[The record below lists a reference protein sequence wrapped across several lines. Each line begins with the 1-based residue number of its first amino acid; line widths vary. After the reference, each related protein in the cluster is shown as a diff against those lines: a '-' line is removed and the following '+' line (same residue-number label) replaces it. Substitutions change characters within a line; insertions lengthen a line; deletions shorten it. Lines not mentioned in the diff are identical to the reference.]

1 VTRTKDSK
9 IAMLR
14 QVPRLRGR
22 PDKEL
27 ARLAAFTDVCTFG
40 PETVLAVEG
49 SHGAE
54 AMILVEGTAEVSI
67 GGRPVAEIGP
77 GEFACEMA
85 MVDRGRRTATVK
97 TVTEVTALVIGP
109 QAIHA
114 VLDNTAMVT
123 AMLEGV
129 VARMRKA
136 QRYSE
141 AVTDSP

>member
-1 VTRTKDSK
+1 MKAKDSK
-9 IAMLR
+9 IEMLR
-14 QVPRLRGR
+14 TVPRLRGR

-40 PETVLAVEG
+40 PDTVLAIEG
-49 SHGAE
+49 SFGSE

-67 GGRPVAEIGP
+67 DGRPVAEIGP

-85 MVDRGRRTATVK
+85 LVDRGRRTATVK

-109 QAIHA
+109 RAIHA

-129 VARMRKA
+129 VARMRKV
-136 QRYSE
+136 QRYSG
-141 AVTDSP
+141 SSH